1 MATENTILEKLEGL
15 VPRFEEVS
23 TLITDPNVIA
33 DQKRYVQLTK
43 EYKNL
48 EDIMK
53 ARQEYINAVKGLEE
67 AKEML
72 SMEDDPEMKEMAR
85 EEIAV
90 NEKRIPELEEEIKL
104 LLIPADPEDSKNVT
118 LEIRG
123 GTGGDEAALF
133 AGDLFRMYSKYCE
146 MKGWHLT
153 VSSFSEGA
161 VGGYKEII
169 CNVTGENVYGTMKY
183 ESGVHRV
190 QRVPVTETQGRVHTS
205 AATVAVLPEA
215 EAFDVQINEGEI
227 KWDTFRSSGAGGQN
241 VNKVES
247 GVRARYMWT
256 NPNTGEKEEIL
267 VECTETRDQPK
278 NKERALAR
286 LRTYIYDREHQKY
299 IDDIA
304 SRRKTL
310 VSTGDR
316 SAKIRTYNYP
326 QGRITDH
333 RINYTIYNL
342 AAFMDGDI
350 QDCIDHLI
358 VAENAERLKEAEL
371 ISNYHEAIQCPR
383 SHHQCFAELHQ
394 AFSRCRCFHHGF
406 DAIPHL
412 PYY

>member
-1 MATENTILEKLEGL
+1 MATENNILEKLDGL
-15 VPRFEEVS
+15 VSRFEEVS
-23 TLITDPNVIA
+23 TLITDPNVIG
-33 DQKRYVQLTK
+33 DQKRYVKLTK
-43 EYKNL
+43 EYKEL
-48 EDIMK
+48 GDIMN
-53 ARQEYINAVKGLEE
+53 ARKEYIQCMKNAEE
-67 AKEML
+67 AREMIQ
-72 SMEDDPEMKEMAR
+72 MEDDPEMKEMAR
-85 EEIAV
+85 EELALA
-90 NEKRIPELEEEIKL
+90 EKRIPELEEEIKL
-104 LLIPADPEDSKNVT
+104 LLVPADPEDGKNVVM
-118 LEIRG
+118 EIRG

-146 MKGWHLT
+146 QKGWKVV

-161 VGGYKEII
+161 SGGYKEII
-169 CNVTGENVYGTMKY
+169 FNVTGEGVYGILKY

-205 AATVAVLPEA
+205 ASTVAVLPEA
-215 EAFDVQINEGEI
+215 DAFDVEINEGAI

-247 GVRARYMWT
+247 GVRARYMWR
-256 NPNTGEKEEIL
+256 NPNTGIEEEIL

-286 LRTYIYDREHQKY
+286 LRTFIYDREHQKY

-304 SRRKTL
+304 SRRKTM

-358 VAENAERLKEAEL
+358 VAENAERLKDAEL
-371 ISNYHEAIQCPR
+371 
-383 SHHQCFAELHQ
+383 
-394 AFSRCRCFHHGF
+394 
-406 DAIPHL
+406 
-412 PYY
+412 